1 MFSREAECSIIG
13 TDSAADTQIA
23 SVSLSQFPP
32 SCISISSVG
41 FLSSTPDGGT
51 TAEMSIDTRPAA
63 QAVEALIHDYGRLV
77 FQVIY
82 GLTGD
87 WQESQDLTQDTFLQA
102 LRAIEAARRASGAH
116 FHAKAWLLQIA
127 VNTVR
132 MQRRRRSLICF
143 VPFSSLHEERQE
155 EHESESVGE
164 RLAPVR
170 PAGYGMGSAEQ
181 DPAELV
187 AERDVVQRTM
197 AQLPETLR
205 LCLLLSIIGGL
216 SSREIAR
223 LLDLR
228 EAAVRQRLARARKV
242 FQRLYLL
249 ESGETIVDGSP
260 LSPQAEARDQQFIL
274 AAQSPLAMAT
284 GRA

>member
-1 MFSREAECSIIG
+1 M
-13 TDSAADTQIA
+13 
-23 SVSLSQFPP
+23 
-32 SCISISSVG
+32 
-41 FLSSTPDGGT
+41 
-51 TAEMSIDTRPAA
+51 PAA

-102 LRAIEAARRASGAH
+102 LRAIEAARQASGAY

-132 MQRRRRSLICF
+132 MQRRRRSLMLF

-155 EHESESVGE
+155 EHENELVGE
-164 RLAPVR
+164 RPAPVQ
-170 PAGYGMGSAEQ
+170 PIGYGMGNAEQ
-181 DPAELV
+181 DPAEIV
-187 AERDVVQRTM
+187 AERDVVQCTM

-205 LCLLLSIIGGL
+205 LCLLLSIVGGL

-223 LLDLR
+223 LLDLH
-228 EAAVRQRLARARKV
+228 EAAVRQRLARARKL
-242 FQRLYLL
+242 FQRLYLQ
-249 ESGETIVDGSP
+249 ESGETIADGSP
-260 LSPQAEARDQQFIL
+260 LSPQAELRDRRLTL
-274 AAQSPLAMAT
+274 ASRSQPAMAAV
-284 GRA
+284 RL